1 MKVKSLLAG
10 IIRDLHEFDWR
21 ELASP
26 QGSGGWP
33 AAVRTSVVLLLTSS
47 LLAGGYLLRLRD
59 LQERNARLA
68 LEEAELAAELDVLR
82 TRVASLDDYRQ
93 RAREIEEPY
102 MRMLR
107 QLPYESEIPALID
120 EITSLGLSFGLNFD
134 SIELAAELDRPHYV
148 EQPIDIRVSGGY
160 HEIGAFFS
168 GVAALGRIVTMH
180 DFSLRE
186 LSAEELELELLART
200 YRYRPLPEA
209 SAGPETAQAV
219 RQSPIQLEQGHAEQ
233 FNYAAGARPNPFAP
247 LALPGATGPEAA
259 RPGLNPLEKY
269 ALHELRLAGLLKY
282 EEGNVGLLQDP
293 SGTVHRVE
301 RGDYLGPDQGRVQRI
316 TDLGVE
322 LIEWKTDETGAYA
335 QQETLLPWENG
346 Q

>member
-1 MKVKSLLAG
+1 MMSLFAG
-10 IIRDLHEFDWR
+10 IVRDLREFDWR

-26 QGSGGWP
+26 RGSGGWP
-33 AAVRTSVVLLLTSS
+33 AAVRVSVILLLTAS

-59 LQERNARLA
+59 LQERDARLA
-68 LEEAELAAELDVLR
+68 LEEAELAAELEVLR

-93 RAREIEEPY
+93 RAREIEAPY

-120 EITSLGLSFGLNFD
+120 EITALGLNFGLHFD
-134 SIELAAELDRPHYV
+134 SIELAAEIDRPHYV
-148 EQPIDIRVSGGY
+148 EQPIDFRVRGGY

-180 DFSLRE
+180 DFYLRE

-209 SAGPETAQAV
+209 SPGPEAAQAV
-219 RQSPIQLEQGHAEQ
+219 RQSPFQIEQGQAEP
-233 FNYAAGARPNPFAP
+233 FSYAASDRPNPFAP
-247 LALPGATGPEAA
+247 LVPHGKAGPEAA
-259 RPGLNPLEKY
+259 RSGPNPLEQY
-269 ALHELRLAGLLKY
+269 ALNEFRLVGLLKY
-282 EEGNVGLLQDP
+282 ERGNVGLLLDP
-293 SGTVHRVE
+293 SGAVHRVE

-322 LIEWKTDETGAYA
+322 LIEWKTDETSARA
-335 QQETLLPWENG
+335 RQEILLPWEQG
-346 Q
+346 R

>member
-1 MKVKSLLAG
+1 MSLLAG

-33 AAVRTSVVLLLTSS
+33 AAVRISVVLLLTAS
-47 LLAGGYLLRLRD
+47 LLAGGYLWRLRD
-59 LQERNARLA
+59 LRERDARLA
-68 LEEAELAAELDVLR
+68 LEEAELAAELEVLR
-82 TRVASLDDYRQ
+82 TSVASLDDYRQ

-120 EITSLGLSFGLNFD
+120 EITALGLQFGLNFD

-148 EQPIDIRVSGGY
+148 EQPIDIRVRGGY

-168 GVAALGRIVTMH
+168 SVAALGRIVTMH

-186 LSAEELELELLART
+186 LSAGELELELLART

-209 SAGPETAQAV
+209 SAGPETAPAV
-219 RQSPIQLEQGHAEQ
+219 RQSPFRLERGQAEQ
-233 FNYAAGARPNPFAP
+233 FSYAAGARPNPFAP
-247 LALPGATGPEAA
+247 LVSPGEAGPEAA
-259 RPGLNPLEKY
+259 RSGLNPLERY

-282 EEGNVGLLQDP
+282 EQGNVGLLQDP

-301 RGDYLGPDQGRVQRI
+301 RGDYLGPDRGRVQRI

-322 LIEWKTDETGAYA
+322 LIEWKTDETGANA
-335 QQETLLPWENG
+335 QRETLLPWEEG